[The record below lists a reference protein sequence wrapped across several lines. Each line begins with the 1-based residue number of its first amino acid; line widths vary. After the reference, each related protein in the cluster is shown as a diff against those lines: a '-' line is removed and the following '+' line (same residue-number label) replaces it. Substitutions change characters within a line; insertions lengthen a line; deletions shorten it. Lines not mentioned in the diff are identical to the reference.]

1 MGTNTI
7 KGIEQGRASFA
18 YKCAEEASKESFRGE
33 YKSYVKKIPVYI
45 KTNGLGQTFA
55 FIKSKEDKPAW
66 KLIYDNTREWLS
78 FKNLLNKNDDLVKQI
93 VECDSFKYRQL
104 TGEIISFFI
113 WLRRFADGLIPD
125 ENKQKE

>member
-1 MGTNTI
+1 MVDTI

-18 YKCAEEASKESFRGE
+18 YQCANDANQEYFSAE
-33 YKSYVKKIPVYI
+33 YKSYVRKVPVYI

-66 KLIYDNTREWLS
+66 GLIYDQTKKWLVS
-78 FKNLLNKNDDLVKQI
+78 KSLINNEDDLVKQI
-93 VECDSFKYRQL
+93 VESESFKYRQL
-104 TGEIISFFI
+104 TNEVISFFV

-125 ENKQKE
+125 REQ